1 MMAGRA
7 KKNHKIFRHLIMTT
21 SWGLWGVQ
29 KYNITENNV
38 YSPGGAQKYFFSK
51 HVVINAH
58 RTNILEN
65 KILGPSTY
73 PPCQIFQKVQK
84 IVQYI
89 EKIRIFSKKFRVT
102 SATKFAPNILKF
114 RNTTFCSYN
123 TAHKQEIPVM
133 TRFCKN
139 HQFWCTIFALFD
151 PIQNMFMKNACQGIL
166 PDVKIVTSG
175 RTAKDHRLVTFHQNV
190 KLFKNPLEWYYK
202 HSFRKF

>member
-7 KKNHKIFRHLIMTT
+7 KKKHTIVWHFTVTT
-21 SWGLWGVQ
+21 SWGLRGVQ
-29 KYNITENNV
+29 KYNVTENMMCPNFCFSKHV
-38 YSPGGAQKYFFSK
+38 VINAHNMMCPNFCFSK

-139 HQFWCTIFALFD
+139 HQF
-151 PIQNMFMKNACQGIL
+151 
-166 PDVKIVTSG
+166 
-175 RTAKDHRLVTFHQNV
+175 
-190 KLFKNPLEWYYK
+190 
-202 HSFRKF
+202 